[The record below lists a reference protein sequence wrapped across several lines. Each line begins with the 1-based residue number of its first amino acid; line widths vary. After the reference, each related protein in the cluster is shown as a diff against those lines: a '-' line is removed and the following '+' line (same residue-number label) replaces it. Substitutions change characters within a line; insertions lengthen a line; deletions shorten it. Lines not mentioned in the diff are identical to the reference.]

1 MKIQES
7 GENYLETILILKKRN
22 GSVRAIDIANEL
34 NFSKPSVSKAMSV
47 LKEAGHVKV
56 DRLNQILLTD
66 TGLKLAEKVYEKHLV
81 LTEYLISIGVSE
93 ETAAKDAC
101 KMEHVISEESF
112 GKIKNLVGNKKK
124 KETEKL

>member
-81 LTEYLISIGVSE
+81 LTDYLISIGVSE

-112 GKIKNLVGNKKK
+112 EKIKNLVENDRK